1 MFKKIALSLSV
12 ASSVFAGSFD
22 YSYMMTQKGYSHSN
36 TDFGNYWS
44 LYEKDTYWSSRSN
57 SYVIDECLQSGDTL
71 NCRKY
76 SVNCDDGTLQ
86 RYFNSNT
93 VYILGREHDYWS
105 VFGKS
110 LLTDASHV
118 KTTEFI
124 ENKQKF
130 KLSSYTIE
138 SDIGNLECSF
148 IDSSKLNCYY
158 TKSVIIGDSWEAT
171 LCNEIG
177 EE

>member
-1 MFKKIALSLSV
+1 V

-22 YSYMMTQKGYSHSN
+22 YSYMMGRKGYFSSESG
-36 TDFGNYWS
+36 DYWS
-44 LYEKDTYWSSRSN
+44 LVEKSTWTNTYS
-57 SYVIDECLQSGDTL
+57 IGECLQFGDTL

-86 RYFNSNT
+86 RNFNSNT

-105 VFGKS
+105 AFGKS
-110 LLTDASHV
+110 LLSDARHV